1 MPDLSNLSFQ
11 NLAIDS
17 LPLAFGIIMAI
28 IGLVFY
34 TQGLPGRFWRRFYAV
49 LPGIVLCCFIPATLN
64 SLGVFAEGIG
74 TQIYGFTATYL
85 LPASLLLMTLSMD
98 VPKILGLGWKA
109 VAMFFAASIAIIISG
124 PISLGIAKWIS
135 PEMFT
140 DDTLWR
146 GFSAVAGSWIGGAAN
161 QAAMKELFGVSDDLF
176 GMMILVDTTNAS
188 LWLLAIL
195 VMAKHS
201 DKIDKFLRADTGSI
215 ERVVAA
221 VESYERDNARPG
233 SLNDLM
239 VMFGL
244 CFAMVG
250 LAHFL
255 GGEIANFF
263 SPYTWAVQ
271 YSFASSFFW
280 MVVIIT
286 LIGVGFSFTKVRR
299 LDHIGASK
307 MGTVFIFILIA
318 AIGMQI
324 NLNGLVSQWRLL
336 LIGLLWMCIHV
347 MIVFIVAR
355 LIRAPFFFLAVGS
368 NANTGGASS
377 APIVATAF
385 HPSLAPVGVFLG
397 ILGYAVGTIGGY
409 VSTQLMRLVV
419 G

>member
-1 MPDLSNLSFQ
+1 
-11 NLAIDS
+11 
-17 LPLAFGIIMAI
+17 
-28 IGLVFY
+28 
-34 TQGLPGRFWRRFYAV
+34 
-49 LPGIVLCCFIPATLN
+49 
-64 SLGVFAEGIG
+64 
-74 TQIYGFTATYL
+74 
-85 LPASLLLMTLSMD
+85 
-98 VPKILGLGWKA
+98 
-109 VAMFFAASIAIIISG
+109 
-124 PISLGIAKWIS
+124 
-135 PEMFT
+135 
-140 DDTLWR
+140 
-146 GFSAVAGSWIGGAAN
+146 
-161 QAAMKELFGVSDDLF
+161 
-176 GMMILVDTTNAS
+176 
-188 LWLLAIL
+188 

-201 DKIDKFLRADTGSI
+201 DKIDRFLRADTGSI
-215 ERVVAA
+215 EKVVAA
-221 VESYERDNARPG
+221 VESYERENARPG
-233 SLNDLM
+233 TLNDLM

-250 LAHFL
+250 LAHFI
-255 GGEIANFF
+255 GGQIAEFF
-263 SPYTWAVQ
+263 SPYSWAVQ

-347 MIVFIVAR
+347 VIIFIVAR

-397 ILGYAVGTIGGY
+397 ILGYAVGTVGGY

-419 G
+419 GN